1 MPGSLEAL
9 TQLSVVVYL
18 TVISEH
24 EMPQDHGLMTALGQ
38 ILNGEPTET
47 EGRARIG
54 PNAGV
59 VRAPMPQALRH
70 ELYGFAARSRSDDAD
85 YATHGAQ
92 SSATPGLRN
101 VPLGLVT
108 YRWPSDSSSFRV
120 QPGEEHMATPA
131 DQRLLELLEKWLSS
145 LELHAKYSSLDDD
158 SYSRI
163 QPWPEHQRPSR
174 WIIDLARQKA
184 LALQAQ
190 VQERIKMGDAKFSDS
205 LELMTF
211 LANLVGSEHIERYI
225 PLADADNERSL
236 SSQAPD
242 AQPPAPPTLTATATR
257 EMPRFLVEKQR
268 TAPPAAT
275 GNVARA
281 ERKAADI
288 KAAAKGAAKMP
299 AKPASKAAKPAAPST
314 AKSAPAS
321 TANPGAS
328 AASPGA
334 ARSGSTYDKN
344 GPSEAAREQVIADA
358 TRLVQ
363 WGRKWYELA
372 ELIASM
378 ADRPHLTDVRRILKD
393 NKAVIDK
400 KAGRG

>member
-1 MPGSLEAL
+1 
-9 TQLSVVVYL
+9 
-18 TVISEH
+18 
-24 EMPQDHGLMTALGQ
+24 
-38 ILNGEPTET
+38 
-47 EGRARIG
+47 
-54 PNAGV
+54 
-59 VRAPMPQALRH
+59 
-70 ELYGFAARSRSDDAD
+70 
-85 YATHGAQ
+85 
-92 SSATPGLRN
+92 
-101 VPLGLVT
+101 
-108 YRWPSDSSSFRV
+108 
-120 QPGEEHMATPA
+120 MATPA

-174 WIIDLARQKA
+174 WIVDLAKQKA

-190 VQERIKMGDAKFSDS
+190 VQERVKLGDAKFSDS

-236 SSQAPD
+236 KAPD
-242 AQPPAPPTLTATATR
+242 GQPPAPPGDAATATATR
-257 EMPRFLVEKQR
+257 EMPKFLVEKPR
-268 TAPPAAT
+268 TAPPSDAA
-275 GNVARA
+275 NVART
-281 ERKAADI
+281 ERKAADVKAAG
-288 KAAAKGAAKMP
+288 KAAAKVPA
-299 AKPASKAAKPAAPST
+299 AKPAASGKAAKPAAAST
-314 AKSAPAS
+314 AKAAAAS
-321 TANPGAS
+321 TANPTATS
-328 AASPGA
+328 AASSGA
-334 ARSGSTYDKN
+334 ARSGSTYDKS

-358 TRLVQ
+358 ARLVQ